1 MQDQELVNAVDQM
14 GEKKQI
20 QNLLAHELISK
31 DLIDQKSPKHGTLT
45 LHMGL

>member
-31 DLIDQKSPKHGTLT
+31 DPIGPREP
-45 LHMGL
+45 